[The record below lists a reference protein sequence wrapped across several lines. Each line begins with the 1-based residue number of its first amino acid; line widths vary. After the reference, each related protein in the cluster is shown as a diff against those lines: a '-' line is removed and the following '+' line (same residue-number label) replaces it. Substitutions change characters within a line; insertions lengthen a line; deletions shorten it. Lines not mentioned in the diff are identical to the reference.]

1 MNKKEQTVKS
11 NSEKQVDVSLGKT
24 AKELEEILETLQLQF
39 QQSQT
44 HTVKL
49 QGAIELVVQMLN
61 GEESK
66 E

>member
-1 MNKKEQTVKS
+1 MNKKEQAVKS
-11 NSEKQVDVSLGKT
+11 NSTEEVSLGKT

-44 HTVKL
+44 HSVKL
-49 QGAIELVVQMLN
+49 QGAIEIITQMLN